1 MMDVASYLE
10 IESLRRRL
18 ACGVAIKLMK
28 TSLEELKELYDL
40 QKENANEDELKGEMR
55 TYIDNLKTIPDEE
68 Q

>member
-1 MMDVASYLE
+1 
-10 IESLRRRL
+10 
-18 ACGVAIKLMK
+18 MK
-28 TSLEELKELYDL
+28 TSLEELKEFYDL